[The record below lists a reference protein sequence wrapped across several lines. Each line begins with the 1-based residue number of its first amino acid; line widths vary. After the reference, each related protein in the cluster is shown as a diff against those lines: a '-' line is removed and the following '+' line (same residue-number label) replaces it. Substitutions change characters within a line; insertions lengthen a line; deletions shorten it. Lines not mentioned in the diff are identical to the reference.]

1 MHRNSSP
8 LMHDYK
14 AKQPDSPTKSR
25 PLRWF
30 VTGLG
35 IPLLASAL
43 FLTLTRPSDEP
54 IEAVAENPAPID
66 TAADVTLPS
75 EISELP
81 VAGAPSVDD
90 AVRAAEAAVFSS
102 ELDVAPEPAAPPPAF
117 HPPLV
122 FEVVEHESVLVTIQR
137 GDTLDRIFRKHGID
151 PGDLVQ
157 IAKLPEASEHL
168 RMLKPGDEIEI
179 RHVDGDLMSLHRNLE
194 LTRALRVVRG
204 DGEFLASIEDRP
216 VETRRRA
223 AYGRIQ
229 TSLFESGATAGLS
242 DKMIM
247 NLAGIFAW
255 DVDFVLDIRT
265 DDNYYI
271 LYEELWQDGELASE
285 GEIVAAEFH
294 NNGRTYTAIRYI
306 DKEGRADY
314 FTPEG
319 HSVRK
324 AFVRAPVDF
333 TRISSSFNP
342 RRRHPILNTIRAH
355 RGVDY
360 AAPRGTPVKAAGD
373 GKVIF
378 RGVKGGYGNT
388 VILQHGGNITT
399 LYAHLNAFDRKAGM
413 GKRVKQGQTIAYVG
427 ATGLATAAHL
437 HYEYRLNGVHRNP
450 RTVKLPQAAPIKP
463 ELMSDFQASTAPIL
477 AELERFKKTRL
488 ASASAD

>member
-1 MHRNSSP
+1 MQ
-8 LMHDYK
+8 DYK
-14 AKQPDSPTKSR
+14 ANLPRSQTNSR

-43 FLTLTRPSDEP
+43 FIVLTRPSDDVTDP
-54 IEAVAENPAPID
+54 QIAAPASIVAPEDA
-66 TAADVTLPS
+66 TAAAELAELPS
-75 EISELP
+75 
-81 VAGAPSVDD
+81 AGATNDDD
-90 AVRAAEAAVFSS
+90 AIVAAEAAVFTS
-102 ELDVAPEPAAPPPAF
+102 ESASVPVQPVSQPAF
-117 HPPLV
+117 HPPLI
-122 FEVVEHESVLVTIQR
+122 FDDPEYESVLVTIQR
-137 GDTLDRIFRKHGID
+137 GDTLDRVFRKHGID

-223 AYGRIQ
+223 AYGRIE

-265 DDNYYI
+265 NDNYYI
-271 LYEELWQDGELASE
+271 IYEELWQNGELASE

-294 NNGRTYTAIRYI
+294 NNGRTYTAIRYT
-306 DKEGRADY
+306 DKDGRADY

-360 AAPRGTPVKAAGD
+360 AAPKGTPVKAAGD

-450 RTVKLPQAAPIKP
+450 RTVQLPQADPIKP
-463 ELMSDFQASTAPIL
+463 ELMADFRTSTAPIL
-477 AELERFKKTRL
+477 AELKRFKETRL

>member
-1 MHRNSSP
+1 MRRTSSP

-14 AKQPDSPTKSR
+14 AKLPASQTKSR

-30 VTGLG
+30 ITGLG

-43 FLTLTRPSDEP
+43 FLVLTRPADDAVEP
-54 IEAVAENPAPID
+54 IAASPAPIEVP
-66 TAADVTLPS
+66 ADVTLS
-75 EISELP
+75 TELVDMP
-81 VAGAPSVDD
+81 TAGAQSDDD
-90 AVRAAEAAVFSS
+90 AMIAAEASVFSS
-102 ELDVAPEPAAPPPAF
+102 ELSVDPTPALLQPAF

-122 FEVVEHESVLVTIQR
+122 FEEVEHESVLVTIQR
-137 GDTLDRIFRKHGID
+137 GDTLDRVFRKHGID

-157 IAKLPEASEHL
+157 IAKLPGASEHL

-216 VETRRRA
+216 VETRRQA
-223 AYGRIQ
+223 AYGRIK
-229 TSLFESGATAGLS
+229 TSLFESGATAGIS
-242 DKMIM
+242 DKTVM

-271 LYEELWQDGELASE
+271 IYEELWQDGELASE
-285 GEIVAAEFH
+285 GEIVAAEFN

-306 DKEGRADY
+306 DKDGRADY
-314 FTPEG
+314 YTPEG

-378 RGVKGGYGNT
+378 RGVKSGYGNT

-399 LYAHLNAFDRKAGM
+399 LYAHLNSFDRKAGM
-413 GKRVKQGQTIAYVG
+413 SKRVKQGQTIAYVG
-427 ATGLATAAHL
+427 ATGLATAPHL

-450 RTVKLPQAAPIKP
+450 RTVKLPQADPIKP
-463 ELMSDFQASTAPIL
+463 ELMGDFRANTAPIL
-477 AELERFKKTRL
+477 AELRQFKETRL
-488 ASASAD
+488 ASAAAD

>member
-1 MHRNSSP
+1 
-8 LMHDYK
+8 MHDYK
-14 AKQPDSPTKSR
+14 AKLPGSQTKSR

-30 VTGLG
+30 ITGLG

-43 FLTLTRPSDEP
+43 FLILTRPSDAPVQP
-54 IEAVAENPAPID
+54 IAASPAPLE
-66 TAADVTLPS
+66 APADVTVAA
-75 EISELP
+75 ELADMP
-81 VAGAPSVDD
+81 TAGAPSDDD
-90 AVRAAEAAVFSS
+90 AVLAAEAAVFSG
-102 ELDVAPEPAAPPPAF
+102 ELSVEPAPPFPQPVF

-122 FEVVEHESVLVTIQR
+122 FEDVEHESVLVTIQR
-137 GDTLDRIFRKHGID
+137 GDTLDRVFRKHGID

-223 AYGRIQ
+223 AYGRIK

-242 DKMIM
+242 DKMVM

-271 LYEELWQDGELASE
+271 IYEELWQDGELASE
-285 GEIVAAEFH
+285 GEIVAAEFN
-294 NNGRTYTAIRYI
+294 NNGRTYTAIRYV
-306 DKEGRADY
+306 DKAGRADY

-413 GKRVKQGQTIAYVG
+413 GKRIKQGQTIAYVG
-427 ATGLATAAHL
+427 ATGLATAPHL

-450 RTVKLPQAAPIKP
+450 RTVKLPQADPIKP
-463 ELMSDFQASTAPIL
+463 ELMGDFRASTAPIL
-477 AELERFKKTRL
+477 AELEQFKETRL
-488 ASASAD
+488 ASVAAD

>member
-1 MHRNSSP
+1 MQ
-8 LMHDYK
+8 DYK
-14 AKQPDSPTKSR
+14 AKLPESQTKSR

-30 VTGLG
+30 ITGLG

-43 FLTLTRPSDEP
+43 FLVLTRPADEP
-54 IEAVAENPAPID
+54 VDPIVASPAPID
-66 TAADVTLPS
+66 APADVTVS
-75 EISELP
+75 AELSNMP
-81 VAGAPSVDD
+81 AAGAPSADD
-90 AVRAAEAAVFSS
+90 AVLAAEAAVFSS
-102 ELDVAPEPAAPPPAF
+102 KLSPEPAPLVPQPAF

-122 FEVVEHESVLVTIQR
+122 FEEPDYESVLVTIRR
-137 GDTLDRIFRKHGID
+137 GDTLDKVFREHGID
-151 PGDLVQ
+151 RGDLAQ

-223 AYGRIQ
+223 AYGRIE

-242 DKMIM
+242 DKMLM

-271 LYEELWQDGELASE
+271 IYEELWQDGELASE

-294 NNGRTYTAIRYI
+294 NNGRTYTAIRYV
-306 DKEGRADY
+306 DKNGRSDY

-450 RTVKLPQAAPIKP
+450 RTVKLPQADPIKP
-463 ELMSDFQASTAPIL
+463 ELMSDFRASTAPIL
-477 AELERFKKTRL
+477 AELERFKETRL
-488 ASASAD
+488 AVAAVD

>member
-1 MHRNSSP
+1 
-8 LMHDYK
+8 MHDYK
-14 AKQPDSPTKSR
+14 ANRPSSPAKSR

-43 FLTLTRPSDEP
+43 FVVLTRPSDD
-54 IEAVAENPAPID
+54 VAESQAAAPAPIVVPED
-66 TAADVTLPS
+66 VTAAAELVDLPA
-75 EISELP
+75 
-81 VAGAPSVDD
+81 AGAPSNED
-90 AVRAAEAAVFSS
+90 AILAAEAAVFTS
-102 ELDVAPEPAAPPPAF
+102 EPALESVQPGTQPAF
-117 HPPLV
+117 HPPLI
-122 FEVVEHESVLVTIQR
+122 FDEPEHESVLVTIQR
-137 GDTLDRIFRKHGID
+137 GDTLDRVFRKHGID

-223 AYGRIQ
+223 AYGRIE

-265 DDNYYI
+265 NDNYYI
-271 LYEELWQDGELASE
+271 IYEELWQDGELASE

-294 NNGRTYTAIRYI
+294 NNGRTYTAIRYT
-306 DKEGRADY
+306 DKDGRADY

-360 AAPRGTPVKAAGD
+360 AAPKGTPVKAAGD

-450 RTVKLPQAAPIKP
+450 RTVKLPQADPIKP
-463 ELMSDFQASTAPIL
+463 ELMSDFRASTAPIL
-477 AELERFKKTRL
+477 AELERFKETRL
-488 ASASAD
+488 ASAD